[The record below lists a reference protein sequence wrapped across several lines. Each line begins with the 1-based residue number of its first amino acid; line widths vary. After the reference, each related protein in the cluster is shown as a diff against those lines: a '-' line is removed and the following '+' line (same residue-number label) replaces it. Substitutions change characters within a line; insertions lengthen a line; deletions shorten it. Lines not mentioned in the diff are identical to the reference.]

1 MNLYQHYIQHHNA
14 AQHHSTSALPAVS
27 MEEFRKQGGVLGGRG
42 EKYDG
47 FEGEP
52 RAIGKAL
59 GGHDH
64 AHTGP
69 TAPHVNVGAT
79 GSTVQGTTGTRDN
92 LDTGRGGTA
101 KPSMMDKLNP
111 MKDADHDGKKGF
123 MD

>member
-1 MNLYQHYIQHHNA
+1 
-14 AQHHSTSALPAVS
+14 
-27 MEEFRKQGGVLGGRG
+27 MEEFKKQGGVLGGRG

-64 AHTGP
+64 PHTGP
-69 TAPHVNVGAT
+69 TAPHGIVDGAGTGAT
-79 GSTVQGTTGTRDN
+79 GSLGSG
-92 LDTGRGGTA
+92 TGRDGTA

-111 MKDADHDGKKGF
+111 LKDSDHDGKKGF
-123 MD
+123 MK

>member
-1 MNLYQHYIQHHNA
+1 
-14 AQHHSTSALPAVS
+14 
-27 MEEFRKQGGVLGGRG
+27 MEDFKKQGGVLGGRG

-69 TAPHVNVGAT
+69 TAPHGTVGTT
-79 GSTVQGTTGTRDN
+79 GSTVQGTTGTHGTHGTHNSTQVGGAGTGATGSLGTGVGRD
-92 LDTGRGGTA
+92 GHA
-101 KPSMMDKLNP
+101 KPSMLDKLNP
-111 MKDADHDGKKGF
+111 LKDADGDGKKGF